1 MKTEPLQSLLP
12 GVLRTRP
19 DVYSSTERLLSFC
32 RVYTA
37 LSGAVATSGMER
49 EYSSRGEYA
58 ARVDELLRVI
68 RCKIAATDDLASRAA
83 LVSAM
88 YALVCETSF
97 VADRNKLDECCGAT
111 LRLMEDYA
119 AAGKPGGLVQT
130 GICRCISDMFYPEI
144 PDDACFAFFRDC
156 VREWADTLSARGCWE
171 DDGFDVALERIGV
184 MNRNSYM
191 FLDKT
196 YDAHIRRASDYYRH
210 RIAIPEEPEDP
221 GNFDGRYL
229 PTLGRL
235 YDLVLEGNACVVD
248 RQIAERVVR
257 FMYRYSHAL
266 PAGDDAWFCCMSYVV
281 HHAAEHAAMRTEAEM
296 ERHIA

>member
-37 LSGAVATSGMER
+37 LSAFVATTCPEGECG
-49 EYSSRGEYA
+49 SRGEYA
-58 ARVDELLRVI
+58 GRAAELLRVI
-68 RCKIAATDDLASRAA
+68 RCKIAATDELVSRTA

-88 YALVCETSF
+88 YALSCETSL
-97 VADRNKLDECCGAT
+97 VTDRDEMDACCGAT
-111 LRLMEDYA
+111 LRLIHEYA
-119 AAGKPGGLVQT
+119 AAGKPCGLVQT

-144 PDDACFAFFRDC
+144 PDDACFAFFRGC

-171 DDGFDVALERIGV
+171 NAGFDVALERIGV

-196 YDAHIRRASDYYRH
+196 YDGHIRRASDYYRR
-210 RIAIPEEPEDP
+210 RIAVPEDP
-221 GNFDGRYL
+221 VNFDERYL

-235 YDLVLEGNACVVD
+235 YDLLLDGHACVVD
-248 RQIAERVVR
+248 RETAGRIVR
-257 FMYRYSHAL
+257 FMSRYSQTL
-266 PAGDDAWFCCMSYVV
+266 CAGDDAWFYCMSYAVR
-281 HHAAEHAAMRTEAEM
+281 HAAEQAAMRADAEM

>member
-19 DVYSSTERLLSFC
+19 DVCSSADRLLSFC

-37 LSGAVATSGMER
+37 LSEFVAATGLER
-49 EYSSRGEYA
+49 EYGSKGEHA

-68 RCKIAATDDLASRAA
+68 CCKTAATDDLASRAA

-111 LRLMEDYA
+111 LRLIEDYA
-119 AAGKPGGLVQT
+119 AAGKPHGLVQT

-156 VREWADTLSARGCWE
+156 VREWADTLSASGCWE
-171 DDGFDVALERIGV
+171 DVGFDVALERIGV

-196 YDAHIRRASDYYRH
+196 YDAHIRRASDYYRQ
-210 RIAIPEEPEDP
+210 RIAIPEDP
-221 GNFDGRYL
+221 RNFDGRYL

-235 YDLVLEGNACVVD
+235 YDLVLEGNACIVD

-257 FMYRYSHAL
+257 FMYRYSHTL
-266 PAGDDAWFCCMSYVV
+266 PVGDDAWLRCMSYVV
-281 HHAAEHAAMRTEAEM
+281 HHAAGQAAMRTEAEM